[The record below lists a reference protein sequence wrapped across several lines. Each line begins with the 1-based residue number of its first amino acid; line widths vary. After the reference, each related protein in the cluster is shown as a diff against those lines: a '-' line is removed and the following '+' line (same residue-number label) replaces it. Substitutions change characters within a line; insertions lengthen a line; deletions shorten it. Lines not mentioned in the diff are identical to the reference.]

1 MSPSTST
8 PFPVEVSDSNN
19 AATQPAAPSPAAARS
34 AVSSKRKLWWQ
45 QSIVKRTVSFVEGD
59 MESVVRQSPFLQ
71 QTLPDPDMALF
82 HRSEIT
88 TGRLLGTGGFSVVM
102 EVTGFTLDPSVSA
115 RLTAPQ
121 QEVRER
127 HARNCIDP
135 ATGRGRYALKHL
147 QQRLLSSS
155 SQSNNGNKDF
165 SLAASDLVV
174 EAAYLSRLDHPHI
187 LSARGLPVDGVHALA
202 DGKHDGYFILSD
214 RLSDTLDHRIQEWKK
229 TEHCQSSSSS
239 SSSPSSSG
247 STTVQT
253 KTHYA
258 LQIAN
263 ALDYLHSNGIMFR
276 DLKPH
281 NIGFSVDASDHLQL
295 LDFGLCRELPPQN
308 TAETAPEADDG
319 TTDTFEMSGV
329 GTRRYMAVEIIN
341 SNKYNC
347 KADVYSWSMV
357 VWEMLSLTKPYA
369 IYSLKD
375 HEREVCKG
383 GERPAMKPSSWPA
396 SLCAL
401 LQQAWATDLNQRYTM
416 NQVCSALETMLDS
429 SPSSSPAITKSTWNM
444 ISRAPGSPISVA
456 MDSITTSSS
465 DSWIKNRGVSRSTPV
480 SCLSLTPVRED
491 NRNFSL
497 TYSMSMSATS
507 MNSCLTDCCNYEDK
521 MSSSLLGLTLTSLE
535 GIEVVVDR
543 ALEQRIRE
551 PHESCY

>member
-1 MSPSTST
+1 MSPSST
-8 PFPVEVSDSNN
+8 PFPTEVSASTNT
-19 AATQPAAPSPAAARS
+19 ASPASAKS
-34 AVSSKRKLWWQ
+34 AVSNKRKLWWQ

-82 HRSEIT
+82 HRSEIA
-88 TGRLLGTGGFSVVM
+88 TGRLLGTGGFSVVL

-115 RLTAPQ
+115 RVTAQQ

-127 HARNCIDP
+127 YARNSIDP

-147 QQRLLSSS
+147 QKRLLLSS

-229 TEHCQSSSSS
+229 NQICP
-239 SSSPSSSG
+239 SSSPP
-247 STTVQT
+247 STFSTPT
-253 KTHYA
+253 IHMKTHYA
-258 LQIAN
+258 LQIAS

-276 DLKPH
+276 DLKPQ
-281 NIGFSVDASDHLQL
+281 NIGFSVDAPDHIQL
-295 LDFGLCRELPPQN
+295 LDFGLCRELPPPN
-308 TAETAPEADDG
+308 AEHSLEDDC
-319 TTDTFEMSGV
+319 TDTFEMSGV

-369 IYSLKD
+369 IYSLVH

-383 GERPAMKPSSWPA
+383 GERPAMKPSLWPA

-416 NQVCSALETMLDS
+416 RQVCNALQTIIDS
-429 SPSSSPAITKSTWNM
+429 SPLSSTTFTKNTWNV
-444 ISRAPGSPISVA
+444 ISRAPDSPVSVA

-465 DSWIKNRGVSRSTPV
+465 DSWIMNRGVSRSTPV
-480 SCLSLTPVRED
+480 CCLGLTPVREHD
-491 NRNFSL
+491 RKLSMAH
-497 TYSMSMSATS
+497 SMSMSAAS
-507 MNSCLTDCCNYEDK
+507 MSSFLTDCYADDSGNYEDK

-543 ALEQRIRE
+543 ALQQRTKE
-551 PHESCY
+551 GASLEL